1 VPDAFTW
8 SRYRALVRFG
18 EQAYADTVSDNGQG
32 GTTPLDP
39 PAAREQHTGARH
51 GQGQPSSGR
60 KGSTALITDARTPAS
75 VEMRS
80 RVRRYTYTMA
90 FRTACFISMV
100 FVEGAARW
108 VLFACAL
115 VLPYIAVIGAN
126 QANQR
131 SIRKRA
137 NLDLLPDR
145 PQLTTGPD
153 EPGEPPALPDSNHD
167 RDRRDQAVA

>member
-1 VPDAFTW
+1 MVSAESAVPDAFTW
-8 SRYRALVRFG
+8 SRYRALLCIA
-18 EQAYADTVSDNGQG
+18 EQAYADTVSESQ
-32 GTTPLDP
+32 
-39 PAAREQHTGARH
+39 R
-51 GQGQPSSGR
+51 QPSSSR

-80 RVRRYTYTMA
+80 RVRRYTFTMA
-90 FRTACFISMV
+90 FRTACFISMI
-100 FVEGAARW
+100 FVDGPARW

-137 NLDLLPDR
+137 NFGVPADR
-145 PQLTTGPD
+145 PQLTAGP
-153 EPGEPPALPDSNHD
+153 EESAGLPAGSHD
-167 RDRRDQAVA
+167 QDRRDQAVA

>member
-1 VPDAFTW
+1 M
-8 SRYRALVRFG
+8 
-18 EQAYADTVSDNGQG
+18 N
-32 GTTPLDP
+32 
-39 PAAREQHTGARH
+39 
-51 GQGQPSSGR
+51 
-60 KGSTALITDARTPAS
+60 
-75 VEMRS
+75 S
-80 RVRRYTYTMA
+80 RVRRYAYTMA

-100 FVEGAARW
+100 FVDGPMRW

-115 VLPYIAVIGAN
+115 VLPYVAVIGAN

-137 NLDLLPDR
+137 DLGLLPDR

-153 EPGEPPALPDSNHD
+153 EPSALPDSSHE

>member
-8 SRYRALVRFG
+8 SRYRDLLSFA
-18 EQAYADTVSDNGQG
+18 EQAYADTVGDNGQG
-32 GTTPLDP
+32 GTTP
-39 PAAREQHTGARH
+39 
-51 GQGQPSSGR
+51 R

-75 VEMRS
+75 VEMSS

-100 FVEGAARW
+100 FVDGPLRW

-131 SIRKRA
+131 SIRRNA
-137 NLDLLPDR
+137 NLGVPSDR
-145 PQLTTGPD
+145 AQLTAGPA
-153 EPGEPPALPDSNHD
+153 EPAALPGNGNDD
-167 RDRRDQAVA
+167 RDRRDQPVA